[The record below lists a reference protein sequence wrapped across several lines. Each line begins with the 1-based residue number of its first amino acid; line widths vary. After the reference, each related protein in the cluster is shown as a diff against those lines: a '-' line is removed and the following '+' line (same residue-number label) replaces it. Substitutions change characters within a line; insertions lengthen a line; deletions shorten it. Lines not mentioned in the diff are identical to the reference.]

1 MKLSLNSQQKSDF
14 VILDTLCFKLE
25 ETLKEWQQSKTMRS
39 HKEALTALKTACTWM
54 LKGLKLILS
63 NLDEGDIAA
72 LNRRKANSEIVLMP
86 KGDFERIRKQNPEI
100 KYWMTQEQAYNL
112 SEGVIEAFCRNCKRE
127 PGKCMIRD
135 LFQAWE
141 IPGATEIYEECQ
153 YRYEDVK

>member
-39 HKEALTALKTACTWM
+39 NKEALTALKTACTWM

-100 KYWMTQEQAYNL
+100 KYWMTVHRQ
-112 SEGVIEAFCRNCKRE
+112 G
-127 PGKCMIRD
+127 
-135 LFQAWE
+135 
-141 IPGATEIYEECQ
+141 
-153 YRYEDVK
+153 